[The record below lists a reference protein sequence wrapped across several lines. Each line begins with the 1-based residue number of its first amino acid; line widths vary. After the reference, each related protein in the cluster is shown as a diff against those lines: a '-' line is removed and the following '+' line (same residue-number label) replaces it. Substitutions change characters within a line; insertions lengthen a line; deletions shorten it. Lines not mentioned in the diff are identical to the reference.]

1 MIPFSGTRSGTP
13 HKTAW
18 LHTSTWWWL
27 LGQLFVMSGI
37 SPQWPGCPTKTPSIL
52 PTESRLKLP
61 NRVDSSISC
70 GNLFLHY
77 MLGVCFDGQSLHFR
91 ISNFQ
96 KNTVKSKWVK
106 FQAKWVKL
114 IKFLVKLVKFIIKWV
129 KFIVKLVKFHA
140 KLAKVYTLIV
150 KTPSVS
156 YSRYL
161 PNIHLFLGMETWKE
175 EVWNQNGK
183 LSNKKPFLS
192 RWRWNNQLWC
202 YKYYSYDIFC
212 QISNLIMLIMMT
224 FVVPLSSCFLN
235 TLYAT
240 ATVWDD
246 FLFYPENIFFPLLL
260 KNDTRRTF
268 YASLGKFQVELV

>member
-1 MIPFSGTRSGTP
+1 
-13 HKTAW
+13 
-18 LHTSTWWWL
+18 
-27 LGQLFVMSGI
+27 
-37 SPQWPGCPTKTPSIL
+37 
-52 PTESRLKLP
+52 
-61 NRVDSSISC
+61 
-70 GNLFLHY
+70 

-96 KNTVKSKWVK
+96 KNTVKSKWVKFQAKLVKSHAKLVKSHAKWVK